1 MLFDCCYQNNVQYNK
16 IKITMPD
23 SWTGVANG
31 QTELKLESAGKEFG
45 LIVYVETTGE
55 IRRLWVSS
63 NHDQTYFYNILI
75 KEAISDIK
83 KTGCDICW
91 MSSSKSSELQKS
103 AYGNK
108 FTYSNPIN
116 KKINCEGFSL
126 HL

>member
-1 MLFDCCYQNNVQYNK
+1 MLFDCCFKNNVQYNK

-31 QTELKLESAGKEFG
+31 QTELKLESNNKEFG
-45 LIVYVETTGE
+45 LIVYIESTGE

-63 NHDQTYFYNILI
+63 NYDQTYFYKILI

-83 KTGCDICW
+83 KIGGNICW
-91 MSSSKSSELQKS
+91 MSSSKSSDLLR

-108 FTYSNPIN
+108 FIYSNPIN
-116 KKINCEGFSL
+116 KKINCEGYYL
-126 HL
+126 YL